1 MVAAL
6 IGSYLGKKI
15 LVYIN
20 QETFKKIVLV
30 FTGLIGLVLL
40 INEIIK

>member
-1 MVAAL
+1 
-6 IGSYLGKKI
+6 LGKKI

-30 FTGLIGLVLL
+30 FTGIIGLVLL
-40 INEIIK
+40 INEMTK